1 MALVP
6 VVETAI
12 TSSSLFHLKAIIE
25 AVGHTTY
32 RHIHLVCKAVSHCTW
47 VVI

>member
-6 VVETAI
+6 VVEVAI
-12 TSSSLFHLKAIIE
+12 TRSSLFHLKAIIE
-25 AVGHTTY
+25 AVRHATY
-32 RHIHLVCKAVSHCTW
+32 RHIHLVCKAVPHRTG